1 MRKVPELR
9 FACFDG
15 EWEEKKIRTLGSVIT
30 GTTPKT
36 SDASNYNGKYLFA
49 SPSDMYGQ
57 RYITNTDKTL
67 SEQGFKKS
75 RLLPK
80 GSSLFVSI
88 GATVGKMAQ
97 APIDMATNQ
106 QINSVVSNN
115 NYDQDYVFTLL
126 NYNSDKIIKIVSTQ
140 TMPIINK
147 TEFSNTKLVT
157 STNLV
162 EQEKIGDLFKNID
175 YLIEIQEGKVA
186 KMRDYK
192 KSMVQKMFPKKDKL
206 VPDFRFDGFDGE
218 WKTVK
223 FKEFLKEYKVKTKN
237 ENELVMLSS
246 TNNGMTYR
254 ERNVSVATNAGYKII
269 YKNDLVLS
277 PQNLWLGN
285 INFNNLEDGIV
296 SPSYYTF
303 KINELEPNFI
313 EPQIRTKRM
322 LENYKNASS
331 QGASVVRRNLEINE
345 FYEIKLSIPSIEE
358 QEKIGN
364 FFKNL
369 DGQIEAEE
377 KLLESYKMM
386 KKSLLQK
393 MFV

>member
-1 MRKVPELR
+1 M
-9 FACFDG
+9 
-15 EWEEKKIRTLGSVIT
+15 
-30 GTTPKT
+30 
-36 SDASNYNGKYLFA
+36 
-49 SPSDMYGQ
+49 
-57 RYITNTDKTL
+57 
-67 SEQGFKKS
+67 
-75 RLLPK
+75 
-80 GSSLFVSI
+80 
-88 GATVGKMAQ
+88 
-97 APIDMATNQ
+97 
-106 QINSVVSNN
+106 
-115 NYDQDYVFTLL
+115 
-126 NYNSDKIIKIVSTQ
+126 
-140 TMPIINK
+140 
-147 TEFSNTKLVT
+147 
-157 STNLV
+157 
-162 EQEKIGDLFKNID
+162 
-175 YLIEIQEGKVA
+175 
-186 KMRDYK
+186 
-192 KSMVQKMFPKKDKL
+192 
-206 VPDFRFDGFDGE
+206 
-218 WKTVK
+218 K

-322 LENYKNASS
+322 LVNYKNASS